1 MSGLFWLS
9 LYTHSMTQS
18 AAASSVEKFTWFFHN
33 KFQIRI
39 SVRAECV
46 SLIYFT
52 LKTSTYSQVFI
63 YATHYRELR
72 QTHTLFCYSKRK
84 DSGVNFSPF
93 CMRLGVCVLLI
104 VSSKQNILCAIS
116 LWFRRQE
123 NICNSFSCA
132 RQNMQLHCIHFL
144 RTKFNER
151 LHQCSL
157 DRCVLCIK

>member
-1 MSGLFWLS
+1 
-9 LYTHSMTQS
+9 MTQS

-39 SVRAECV
+39 SVRAKCV
-46 SLIYFT
+46 SLIFFT

-63 YATHYRELR
+63 NATHYRELR
-72 QTHTLFCYSKRK
+72 QTHTLFCYSKEK
-84 DSGVNFSPF
+84 ILVLILVHFVCVS
-93 CMRLGVCVLLI
+93 VCVLLI